1 MNDRSIVIPAKT
13 VLDLNDDHRPV
24 DCITQVIQHNVNKL
38 LRVAAA
44 VTGNMAEAEDI
55 VQDAFV
61 RYIEKTRVFESATH
75 QTAWLIRVTVNLA
88 KNRLRSHWWKKT
100 VPLLDTHP
108 ARTSKQL
115 HLMEAVLALP
125 SKYRVAIHLFYYEGY
140 ATKEIAEMTAQ
151 RESTVRAQLTRARRL
166 LKDQLE
172 SEGATHERI

>member
-1 MNDRSIVIPAKT
+1 ME
-13 VLDLNDDHRPV
+13 
-24 DCITQVIQHNVNKL
+24 QVVSRNADKL

-61 RYIEKTRVFESATH
+61 KYIAHTRPFESTAH

-88 KNRLRSHWWKKT
+88 NNRLRSLWWKTT

-108 ARTSKQL
+108 ARTESQL

-125 SKYRVAIHLFYYEGY
+125 LKYRAAIHLYYYEGY
-140 ATKEIAEMTAQ
+140 ATKEIADITAQ

-166 LKDQLE
+166 LKDYLE
-172 SEGATHERI
+172 PEGACQ